1 MKRKALFVVA
11 AVLAILVVTALALP
25 FFFDADTFRPR
36 VEEQLQTSLARPVKI
51 GRLRL
56 SLLAGGVT
64 AENIAIADDAA
75 FSAQPFLE
83 ARSLDVGVD
92 LGALIFSKALHIRS
106 LTVVEP
112 RISLVH
118 TPAGKWNFAS
128 LSAGTRSVTTATPS
142 DQGLADFSMQKLR
155 VLHGRVGVA
164 VVGGK
169 EHAYEDVNLEASDIS
184 YTSPIPFTLDANT
197 PGGGRL
203 RIEGHAGP
211 IDRTDASRTPLQAS
225 VNITGMDLARTGFV
239 SPDSGIAGMVDYNGT
254 VASDGKSLHSEGTA
268 KAQQLRLVKTGAPAR
283 DPVSFAYA
291 SDYDLKRQSG
301 ALLQGELRTGNSLA
315 RVGGNYDARGE
326 SVVVHMKVTGQ
337 GLPVQDL
344 SGLLPALGVTLP
356 AGSSLEGGSVTANLA
371 LDGALERL
379 VTTGQL
385 DVSNL
390 RLAGF
395 NLGSK
400 MTTIA
405 ALAGVRTGSDTT
417 IQTMSSKLRI
427 APEGIRADSLS
438 MLVAELG
445 TVTGAGT
452 VGANNALN
460 FRLVAKLTNAGVVGN
475 LTRIAG
481 LGQSSADK
489 GIPFRLQ
496 GTTSNPV
503 FVPDVGGMVG
513 NTVEAPA
520 QGVGGLLGGFFG
532 KKKKQ

>member
-1 MKRKALFVVA
+1 MKRKALFAVLTVLALLVVA
-11 AVLAILVVTALALP
+11 AVALP
-25 FFFDADTFRPR
+25 FFFDADSFRPR
-36 VEEQLQTSLARPVKI
+36 VEAQLQQSLARPVKI
-51 GRLRL
+51 GRLKL

-64 AENIAIADDAA
+64 AENITIADDPA
-75 FSAQPFLE
+75 FSAQPFLS

-106 LTVVEP
+106 VTVVEP
-112 RISLVH
+112 EVSLLH

-128 LSAGTRSVTTATPS
+128 LGANSKTAAAAPS
-142 DQGLADFSMQKLR
+142 QGLTEFSMQKVR
-155 VLHGRVGVA
+155 VLHGRVGLGIA
-164 VVGGK
+164 GGRQ
-169 EHAYEDVNLEASDIS
+169 HVYDDVNLEASDVS
-184 YTSPIPFTLDANT
+184 YTSPVPFTVEANT
-197 PGGGRL
+197 PGGGKL
-203 RIEGHAGP
+203 HIEGHAGP

-239 SPDSGIAGMVDYNGT
+239 APDSGIAGMVDYTGT

-268 KAQQLRLVKTGAPAR
+268 KAQQLRLVKTGSPSR
-283 DPVSFAYA
+283 DPVSFSYA

-301 ALLQGELRTGNSLA
+301 ALVQGEVRTGNSLA
-315 RVGGNYDARGE
+315 RATGNYDARGE

-344 SGLLPALGVTLP
+344 AGLLPAVGVTLP
-356 AGSSLEGGSVTANLA
+356 AGSSLQGGSVTADLS
-371 LDGALERL
+371 LDGALDKL

-385 DVSNL
+385 DISNV
-390 RLAGF
+390 RLANF

-400 MTTIA
+400 MSAVA
-405 ALAGVRTGSDTT
+405 ALAGIRTGSDTT
-417 IQTMSSKLRI
+417 IQSMSSKLRI
-427 APEGIRADSLS
+427 APEGIRADSLN

-475 LTRIAG
+475 LTKIAG

-489 GIPFRLQ
+489 GIPFRVQ

-503 FVPDVGGMVG
+503 FVPDVGSMMG
-513 NTVEAPA
+513 NTVQAPA
-520 QGVGGLLGGFFG
+520 QGLGGILGGFFG